1 MLKRHMLLLH
11 VDRRKFPTNR
21 FVGNFYPLQNEQSTI
36 EEI

>member
-1 MLKRHMLLLH
+1 MLKEHMSLLH
-11 VDRRKFPTNR
+11 VGRRKSLTNR